1 MLKTKVSE
9 YQLQEAVAEYYRKQG
24 FIVANEIQFFTKRID
39 LFAVDRASLTT
50 VAIETKI
57 HDWKRALLQARAYL
71 LCADYVYIALPSNLS
86 YKVVVKNIDKD
97 SIGLLAV
104 ETFGESP
111 REWKVSIVT
120 PAPTSVFKK
129 DEYMD
134 RLRGAVLFTKF
145 EKEQDSKNA
154 N

>member
-1 MLKTKVSE
+1 MLKTKVPE

-24 FIVANEIQFFTKRID
+24 FIVAQEIQFFTKRID
-39 LFAVDRASLTT
+39 LFAVDRSSLAT

-86 YKVVVKNIDKD
+86 YNIVAKNINND

-111 REWKVSIVT
+111 RDWNVSIVT
-120 PAPTSVFKK
+120 PAPPSVIKK
-129 DEYMD
+129 DEYLD
-134 RLRGAVLFTKF
+134 RLRGAVLFAKF
-145 EKEQDSKNA
+145 KKGQDSKDA
-154 N
+154 S